1 MLSHAEKVKI
11 DDVISAMNEEYQAR
25 ALRNIESDLLFIELE
40 RRFEK
45 FNALV
50 EQYMAVVN
58 KYAEMEPNGI
68 NAEKFVKEMRRI
80 G

>member
-58 KYAEMEPNGI
+58 KSAEMEPNGI